1 MATPPGGPSS
11 YDSGPQQPQDAQSAA
26 AGGDVPFLNRFNF
39 PSAPSES
46 VQTSSSP
53 QPPAQPRPPQR
64 TRPSQRL
71 QQPQYPHAGQHG
83 LPGQPGQSGHMGQPG
98 PGEQWMRQEQ
108 SQYPQPQYGGG
119 HGAQSESHQPH
130 PSHEPQ
136 PYQPEAHPHQPQPPR
151 IQPVEPTPGE
161 TSGTADHGDPYSVP
175 PQQPLVRPY
184 AMTGG
189 RTRPRYQLA
198 IEALVH
204 TTAEAAQL
212 QGQLPEH
219 QRICRLCYEIK
230 SVAEISALL
239 TIPLGV
245 ARILVADLAE
255 AGLVA
260 IHQPGGETTSADGQ
274 PDVTLLE
281 RVLSGLRKL

>member
-1 MATPPGGPSS
+1 MATPPGGYP
-11 YDSGPQQPQDAQSAA
+11 YGNDQQAQ
-26 AGGDVPFLNRFNF
+26 PPLNRFNF
-39 PSAPSES
+39 PSAPSQRAQGEPARPPQ
-46 VQTSSSP
+46 VPQTPQHRRASSSP
-53 QPPAQPRPPQR
+53 
-64 TRPSQRL
+64 
-71 QQPQYPHAGQHG
+71 
-83 LPGQPGQSGHMGQPG
+83 SGGK
-98 PGEQWMRQEQ
+98 RNN
-108 SQYPQPQYGGG
+108 
-119 HGAQSESHQPH
+119 
-130 PSHEPQ
+130 
-136 PYQPEAHPHQPQPPR
+136 
-151 IQPVEPTPGE
+151 
-161 TSGTADHGDPYSVP
+161 
-175 PQQPLVRPY
+175 PLVRPY

-204 TTAEAAQL
+204 TTAQPAQL

-219 QRICRLCYEIK
+219 QRICHLCREIK

-260 IHQPGGETTSADGQ
+260 IHQPGGDESAGGQ

-281 RVLSGLRKL
+281 RVLSGLRNL

>member
-1 MATPPGGPSS
+1 MATPPGGSSTGNWS
-11 YDSGPQQPQDAQSAA
+11 YDPAQGHNDGSQHRYGYSSPPNHGGPYTPQGPGPAPYEQPHAPHSQPVQPQHRAPEPSP
-26 AGGDVPFLNRFNF
+26 AG
-39 PSAPSES
+39 APSN
-46 VQTSSSP
+46 
-53 QPPAQPRPPQR
+53 
-64 TRPSQRL
+64 
-71 QQPQYPHAGQHG
+71 
-83 LPGQPGQSGHMGQPG
+83 
-98 PGEQWMRQEQ
+98 
-108 SQYPQPQYGGG
+108 
-119 HGAQSESHQPH
+119 
-130 PSHEPQ
+130 
-136 PYQPEAHPHQPQPPR
+136 
-151 IQPVEPTPGE
+151 
-161 TSGTADHGDPYSVP
+161 
-175 PQQPLVRPY
+175 PLVRPY

-204 TTAEAAQL
+204 TTAQPHQM

-219 QRICRLCYEIK
+219 QRICHLCREIK

-260 IHQPGGETTSADGQ
+260 IHQPGGDESAGGQ

>member
-1 MATPPGGPSS
+1 MATPPGSPYGGE
-11 YDSGPQQPQDAQSAA
+11 YQAQQPQHDPS
-26 AGGDVPFLNRFNF
+26 VKRFNF
-39 PSAPSES
+39 PSAPSH
-46 VQTSSSP
+46 QRQASP
-53 QPPAQPRPPQR
+53 
-64 TRPSQRL
+64 PSQ
-71 QQPQYPHAGQHG
+71 QPSP
-83 LPGQPGQSGHMGQPG
+83 PP
-98 PGEQWMRQEQ
+98 
-108 SQYPQPQYGGG
+108 
-119 HGAQSESHQPH
+119 
-130 PSHEPQ
+130 
-136 PYQPEAHPHQPQPPR
+136 PQPPR
-151 IQPVEPTPGE
+151 YPRQTEQQPPPPPPRPHRRGPAAP
-161 TSGTADHGDPYSVP
+161 SARADSA
-175 PQQPLVRPY
+175 PLVRPY

-204 TTAEAAQL
+204 TTARSAQL

-219 QRICRLCYEIK
+219 QRICQLCYEIK

-239 TIPLGV
+239 SIPLGV

-260 IHQPGGETTSADGQ
+260 IHQPGGNESAGGQ

>member
-1 MATPPGGPSS
+1 MVPGTVSEEEYVAATPPDGSSSANWPS
-11 YDSGPQQPQDAQSAA
+11 GHGQGQ
-26 AGGDVPFLNRFNF
+26 GDGSQNRYNF
-39 PSAPSES
+39 PSAPSHRR
-46 VQTSSSP
+46 
-53 QPPAQPRPPQR
+53 QPPYR
-64 TRPSQRL
+64 
-71 QQPQYPHAGQHG
+71 
-83 LPGQPGQSGHMGQPG
+83 QPG
-98 PGEQWMRQEQ
+98 PQAPG
-108 SQYPQPQYGGG
+108 
-119 HGAQSESHQPH
+119 
-130 PSHEPQ
+130 PSPYDQ
-136 PYQPEAHPHQPQPPR
+136 PYAPR
-151 IQPVEPTPGE
+151 IQPVQPQRRSPEPAPAPAA
-161 TSGTADHGDPYSVP
+161 SN
-175 PQQPLVRPY
+175 PLVRPY

-204 TTAEAAQL
+204 TTAQPHQL

-219 QRICRLCYEIK
+219 QRICNLCREIK

-239 TIPLGV
+239 SIPLGV

-260 IHQPGGETTSADGQ
+260 IHQPGGDETAGGQ

>member
-1 MATPPGGPSS
+1 MATPPGGSS
-11 YDSGPQQPQDAQSAA
+11 SGNWSYGPAQ
-26 AGGDVPFLNRFNF
+26 GQGDGSQNPNRYNF
-39 PSAPSES
+39 PSAPTPRRP
-46 VQTSSSP
+46 QPYAPHSP
-53 QPPAQPRPPQR
+53 QGPGPSPYDQPPA
-64 TRPSQRL
+64 
-71 QQPQYPHAGQHG
+71 
-83 LPGQPGQSGHMGQPG
+83 
-98 PGEQWMRQEQ
+98 
-108 SQYPQPQYGGG
+108 
-119 HGAQSESHQPH
+119 
-130 PSHEPQ
+130 
-136 PYQPEAHPHQPQPPR
+136 PR
-151 IQPVEPTPGE
+151 IQPVQPQRRTPEPAPAG
-161 TSGTADHGDPYSVP
+161 GTNN
-175 PQQPLVRPY
+175 PLVRPY

-204 TTAEAAQL
+204 TTAQPHQM

-219 QRICRLCYEIK
+219 QRICHLCREIK

-260 IHQPGGETTSADGQ
+260 IHQPGGDENAGGQ

>member
-11 YDSGPQQPQDAQSAA
+11 YGNGRPDQPQDGQSVAAQ
-26 AGGDVPFLNRFNF
+26 GGDAPFLNRFNF
-39 PSAPSES
+39 PSAPSEH
-46 VQTSSSP
+46 VQRPTGQYP
-53 QPPAQPRPPQR
+53 QQPGQPQHGRQPQQPGRPQHGAPQQHGGQPPRQPQHGGQPQHGAPPPQR
-64 TRPSQRL
+64 
-71 QQPQYPHAGQHG
+71 QPQHQ
-83 LPGQPGQSGHMGQPG
+83 QN
-98 PGEQWMRQEQ
+98 
-108 SQYPQPQYGGG
+108 PQT
-119 HGAQSESHQPH
+119 
-130 PSHEPQ
+130 
-136 PYQPEAHPHQPQPPR
+136 R
-151 IQPVEPTPGE
+151 IQPVQPAPGDR
-161 TSGTADHGDPYSVP
+161 SAGTQRAADQPPP

-204 TTAEAAQL
+204 TTAETSQL

-260 IHQPGGETTSADGQ
+260 IHQPGGDETTADGQ

>member
-1 MATPPGGPSS
+1 VATPPGGYPYHGGPGDYDRNRYDLPSTP
-11 YDSGPQQPQDAQSAA
+11 GCQDH
-26 AGGDVPFLNRFNF
+26 PYR
-39 PSAPSES
+39 
-46 VQTSSSP
+46 P
-53 QPPAQPRPPQR
+53 QPEPPSPYDQPPHNQPVQPPN
-64 TRPSQRL
+64 P
-71 QQPQYPHAGQHG
+71 
-83 LPGQPGQSGHMGQPG
+83 
-98 PGEQWMRQEQ
+98 E
-108 SQYPQPQYGGG
+108 
-119 HGAQSESHQPH
+119 
-130 PSHEPQ
+130 
-136 PYQPEAHPHQPQPPR
+136 PYQTTH
-151 IQPVEPTPGE
+151 
-161 TSGTADHGDPYSVP
+161 
-175 PQQPLVRPY
+175 QPLVRPY

-198 IEALVH
+198 LEALVS
-204 TTAEAAQL
+204 TMADPFQL

-219 QRICRLCYEIK
+219 QRICQLCFEIK

-260 IHQPGGETTSADGQ
+260 IHQPGGDDVTGSQ